1 MISLGC
7 LRLFE
12 AHLVYY
18 CNNFVCKAC
27 NCVNLNRLIHDMNPE
42 FIKWSTVRDNVQF
55 LAKALPNLPE
65 VSFGPYPAP
74 MLTRA

>member
-1 MISLGC
+1 MIM
-7 LRLFE
+7 
-12 AHLVYY
+12 
-18 CNNFVCKAC
+18 
-27 NCVNLNRLIHDMNPE
+27 NREDVE

-74 MLTRA
+74 MLTRSQSEV